1 MTTETAPKTLG
12 KVRPHQTQNESL
24 VFEKSAPGKR
34 AYKLPPLDVPAV
46 DPAALLGAAHRTTPG
61 LLPELSEI
69 EIIRHFTRLS
79 TWNYAIDLGMY
90 PLGSCTMKYNPR
102 VNEAVSRIEG
112 LAEAHPYRPDS
123 LAQGILE
130 VIDLL
135 QRCLIEITGMDA
147 ITLQPAAGAHGE
159 FTGIL
164 LVRAWHE
171 SKGNARK
178 KILIPDSAHGT
189 NPATAA
195 ICGYQV
201 ENLKSN
207 PEGGIDLEALA
218 RQVDEETAALMLTNP
233 STIGV
238 FESQIHKIAGIL
250 HAKGALLYMDGANM
264 NALVGKARPGDFG
277 VDVMHLNLHKTFS
290 TPHGGGG
297 PGSGPVACKAFLE
310 PFLPTPVLVRNT
322 PSNTPVPETWETVN
336 DDPSPTGNEPMFRA
350 PFDSSSGAPDPSLL
364 GTRET
369 KSAGQLSWDYNR
381 PHSVG
386 RVRAFYGNTGM
397 FIRALAYILANGPDG
412 LRQTTEDAVLN
423 ANYIRKKLEDLYEL
437 PYKTASMHEVVF
449 SDKRQ
454 AALGVKTGD
463 IAKRLIDYGFHPYTV
478 SFPLI
483 VHGALMIE
491 PTESESLEELDLFI
505 AAMRSIANEVE
516 QTPELVKTA
525 PHSTRVSR
533 LDEVQAARK
542 PILRWKPTQ

>member
-1 MTTETAPKTLG
+1 MATSEISVANANR
-12 KVRPHQTQNESL
+12 KVRPHPTQNEAL
-24 VFEKSAPGKR
+24 LFEKSSPGKR
-34 AYKLPPLDVPAV
+34 AFLLPPLDVPAV
-46 DPAALLGAAHRTTPG
+46 DAAALLGAARRDQG
-61 LLPELSEI
+61 AELPELSEI

-102 VNEAVSRIEG
+102 VNEYVARIEG
-112 LAEAHPYRPDS
+112 LAEAHPYRPES

-135 QRCLIEITGMDA
+135 QRCLLEITGMDA

-159 FTGIL
+159 LTGIL

-171 SKGNARK
+171 SQGNPRR

-189 NPATAA
+189 NPASAA
-195 ICGYQV
+195 ICGYAV
-201 ENLKSN
+201 ETLQSN
-207 PEGGIDLEALA
+207 AEGGIDLEALA

-238 FESQIHKIAGIL
+238 FESQIAKIAEIL

-310 PFLPTPVLVRNT
+310 PFLPIPVLVRKTGTGELGTGGLGTKGLET
-322 PSNTPVPETWETVN
+322 PGAPGPDFGTWESRNLDQPQV
-336 DDPSPTGNEPMFRA
+336 
-350 PFDSSSGAPDPSLL
+350 SL
-364 GTRET
+364 GW
-369 KSAGQLSWDYNR
+369 SYDR
-381 PHSVG
+381 PQSIG
-386 RVRAFYGNTGM
+386 RVRAFYGNVGM

-423 ANYIRKKLEDLYEL
+423 ANYIRSQLEDLYEL
-437 PYKTASMHEVVF
+437 PYKTPSMHEVVF

-454 AALGVKTGD
+454 AAKGVKTGD

-478 SFPLI
+478 SFPMI
-483 VHGALMIE
+483 VHGAMMIE

-505 AAMRSIANEVE
+505 AAMRAIAKEVDE
-516 QTPELVKTA
+516 DPELVKTA

-533 LDEVQAARK
+533 LDEVTAARK
-542 PILRWKPTQ
+542 PILRWWPAR

>member
-1 MTTETAPKTLG
+1 MATMESSGPRTLG
-12 KVRPHQTQNESL
+12 KVRPHQTQNEGL
-24 VFEKSAPGKR
+24 VFEKSAPGKK
-34 AYKLPPLDVPAV
+34 AYKLAPLDVPAV
-46 DPAALLGAAHRTTPG
+46 NPTELLGDAHRKEAAG
-61 LLPELSEI
+61 LPELSEI

-102 VNEAVSRIEG
+102 VNEFVARIEG
-112 LAEAHPYRPDS
+112 LAEAHPYRPEA
-123 LAQGILE
+123 LAQGALE

-135 QRCLIEITGMDA
+135 QKCLMEITGMES

-164 LVRAWHE
+164 LIRAWHE
-171 SKGNARK
+171 SQGNARRK
-178 KILIPDSAHGT
+178 VLIPDSAHGT

-207 PEGGIDLEALA
+207 ADGGIDLEALA
-218 RQVDEETAALMLTNP
+218 RQVDEDTAALMLTNP
-233 STIGV
+233 STLGV
-238 FESQIHKIAGIL
+238 FENEIHRIADIL

-264 NALVGKARPGDFG
+264 NALVGKVRPGDFG

-297 PGSGPVACKAFLE
+297 PGSGPVACKKFLE
-310 PFLPTPVLVRNT
+310 PFLPTPVLVT
-322 PSNTPVPETWETVN
+322 KDGAKHWEY
-336 DDPSPTGNEPMFRA
+336 D
-350 PFDSSSGAPDPSLL
+350 
-364 GTRET
+364 
-369 KSAGQLSWDYNR
+369 R
-381 PHSVG
+381 PRSVG

-437 PYKTASMHEVVF
+437 PYKTPSMHEVVF

-454 AALGVKTGD
+454 AAKGVKTGD

-505 AAMRSIANEVE
+505 DAMRSIAREVE
-516 QTPELVKTA
+516 ETPEVVKTA

-542 PILRWKPTQ
+542 PVLRWRPS